1 MIKTFKSRLFFI
13 TLVAIGEM
21 SMAKA
26 KTKRMFAVLL
36 PMILPKARSVLPC
49 RTAPMD
55 TVSSDKLVP
64 KPIMIAL
71 TKNFEILKFFD
82 KCKAP
87 LKVPS
92 PPTKSKIKPPTNS
105 K

>member
-1 MIKTFKSRLFFI
+1 
-13 TLVAIGEM
+13 
-21 SMAKA
+21 
-26 KTKRMFAVLL
+26 
-36 PMILPKARSVLPC
+36 
-49 RTAPMD
+49 MD

-92 PPTKSKIKPPTNS
+92 PPTKVKLNRQPTANNQTS
-105 K
+105 NDAYLTD